1 MAVACKQAAERR
13 RFGRKWRRRRPATSE
28 EAGPADGAALRA
40 ALSLLSAPPLFVHPE
55 QREQR
60 EEAEEGPT
68 YKEYSSLF
76 DGAREQ
82 LAADDGNAGAERV
95 PDARAERHPEGLPSS
110 SLLTRAHTEAR
121 ES

>member
-1 MAVACKQAAERR
+1 MAWAPSGHLGG
-13 RFGRKWRRRRPATSE
+13 GRPSGRSSPQS
-28 EAGPADGAALRA
+28 GPVSPQSASTLR
-40 ALSLLSAPPLFVHPE
+40 PLFVHPE

-68 YKEYSSLF
+68 YKENSSLF